1 LEKRRDTWRKK
12 KKKKK
17 RDLRDR
23 FCEEMKKWDW
33 KQNFQSLYCKQEKE
47 SKRRKKQRRSFF
59 GVREVYATVNDVITR
74 IPFLVVCSFVQLYCG
89 VYLDRMLFGPFV
101 LFGTNPV
108 LIRALLA
115 LYVRIF
121 LGILT
126 HTINVRF

>member
-1 LEKRRDTWRKK
+1 
-12 KKKKK
+12 
-17 RDLRDR
+17 
-23 FCEEMKKWDW
+23 
-33 KQNFQSLYCKQEKE
+33 
-47 SKRRKKQRRSFF
+47 
-59 GVREVYATVNDVITR
+59 VYATVNDVITR

-126 HTINVRF
+126 HTINVRFLNPKSHLNLSYFYWEKKSAIFNLFTI